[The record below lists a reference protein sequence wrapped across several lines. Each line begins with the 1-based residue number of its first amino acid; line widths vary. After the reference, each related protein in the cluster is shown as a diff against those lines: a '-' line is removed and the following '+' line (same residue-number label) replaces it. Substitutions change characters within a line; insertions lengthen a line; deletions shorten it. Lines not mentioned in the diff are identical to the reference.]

1 MLKTQTTTHLKPSEV
16 KRNWWLID
24 LKGKTLGRVAT
35 QIANILRGKDK
46 PTYSPHLDTGD
57 FVVAINANQIKLTGK
72 KLDDKKYYRHSGFPG
87 GLKQQTAKEFLT
99 RHPDELVL
107 KAVKGMLPKNNL
119 AQQILTKL
127 KVFAGGDHPHSA
139 QQPKPREFQ

>member
-99 RHPDELVL
+99 KHPDELVL

-127 KVFAGGDHPHSA
+127 KVYADSNHPHSA